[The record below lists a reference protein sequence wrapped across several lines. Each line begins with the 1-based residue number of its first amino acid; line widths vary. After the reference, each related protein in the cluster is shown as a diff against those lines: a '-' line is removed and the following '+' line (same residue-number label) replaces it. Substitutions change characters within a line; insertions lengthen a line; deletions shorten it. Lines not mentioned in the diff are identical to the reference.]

1 MYTIK
6 HAAELTGVPVA
17 TLRAWERRYGVV
29 SPRRT
34 DGGYRLYDDDAL
46 DRLREMRDLVGA
58 GWAPRQAADEVC
70 ARRLAGSG
78 RDPGDGLDVQASAA
92 AVVREPAA
100 AAADPPAGGPSGP
113 GRGPSG
119 PGGSGDDLVAACR
132 TLDPLRVAAVLDQ
145 HFVLGSFEV
154 VVDDWLMPALSAVG
168 DAWERGEV
176 STAAE
181 HLVAHAVLR
190 RLAAAF
196 EAAGTGSRGPRVV
209 IGLPPGGRHE
219 LGALAFAVAARRVG
233 LAVTYIG
240 ADLPQESWLDAVAQ
254 ARPHAIVLAVPR
266 PEDVPAAAAVI
277 AAVREAQPDLRVL
290 VGGGAQDADGLP
302 APALGHRIGDAADR
316 LAHTLSGTPGR

>member
-6 HAAELTGVPVA
+6 HAAELTRVPVA

-29 SPRRT
+29 TPQRT

-46 DRLREMRDLVGA
+46 DRLRAMRDLVAA
-58 GWAPRQAADEVC
+58 GWAPRQAADEV
-70 ARRLAGSG
+70 AHRPPRAAGGRRDDGADLPTDRGTGPTAAG
-78 RDPGDGLDVQASAA
+78 
-92 AVVREPAA
+92 EPAGTGA
-100 AAADPPAGGPSGP
+100 PGEAADDGGPV
-113 GRGPSG
+113 
-119 PGGSGDDLVAACR
+119 DLVAACR
-132 TLDPLRVAAVLDQ
+132 TLDPLRVAAVLDER
-145 HFVLGSFEV
+145 FALGSFEA
-154 VVDDWLMPALSAVG
+154 VVDDWLMPSLAAVG

-190 RLAAAF
+190 RLSAAY
-196 EAAGTGSRGPRVV
+196 EAAGSGTRGPRVV

-233 LAVTYIG
+233 LAVTYVG

-254 ARPHAIVLAVPR
+254 AHPHAIVLAVPR
-266 PEDVPAAAAVI
+266 PQDVPAATAVI
-277 AAVREAQPDLRVL
+277 EALRRAEPDLRVL
-290 VGGGAQDADGLP
+290 VGGGAQDAPGLP

-316 LAHTLSGTPGR
+316 LAHALAGSAGR

>member
-17 TLRAWERRYGVV
+17 TLRAWERRYSVV
-29 SPRRT
+29 SPQRT

-46 DRLREMRDLVGA
+46 DRLRAMRDLVDA
-58 GWAPRQAADEVC
+58 GWAPRQAADEVR
-70 ARRLAGSG
+70 ARRLALGEPVAADAAQSS
-78 RDPGDGLDVQASAA
+78 PGGAGLRAP
-92 AVVREPAA
+92 AVVPAA
-100 AAADPPAGGPSGP
+100 ALASAGPD
-113 GRGPSG
+113 
-119 PGGSGDDLVAACR
+119 DDLVVACR
-132 TLDPLRVAAVLDQ
+132 TLDPLRVSAVLDQ
-145 HFVLGSFEV
+145 RFARGSFES

-168 DAWERGEV
+168 HAWERGEV

-196 EAAGTGSRGPRVV
+196 EAAGTGTRGPRIV

-219 LGALAFAVAARRVG
+219 LGALAFAVAARRAG
-233 LAVTYIG
+233 LAVTYVG
-240 ADLPQESWLDAVAQ
+240 ADLPQESWLEAVTH

-277 AAVREAQPDLRVL
+277 EAVRQARPDLRIL

-316 LAHTLSGTPGR
+316 LAHALSGSADR